1 MIIDTDVLIWYL
13 RGNTKAK
20 EIVEN
25 NIPFSISVVTY
36 MEIIQGMKNKE
47 EFKLFQKQMLR
58 WNTKIIQ
65 IDQEISSRAMFYVQ
79 EYSLSHSMMLADGL
93 IAATVV
99 QNSEILLTAATVT
112 ASIAVFTDPRNCLSA
127 CVRLGSIMEPT
138 RSRPTTRARDST
150 STAVGAS
157 TGLSSVRPA
166 ASPAESARTVP

>member
-20 EIVEN
+20 DVVED

-47 EFKLFQKQMLR
+47 EFKIFQKQMLK

-65 IDQEISSRAMFYVQ
+65 INQEISSRAMFYVQ
-79 EYSLSHSMMLADGL
+79 EYSLSHSMMLADAL

-99 QNSEILLTAATVT
+99 QNSEILITANDKHYKF
-112 ASIAVFTDPRNCLSA
+112 IPNIECKKF
-127 CVRLGSIMEPT
+127 
-138 RSRPTTRARDST
+138 
-150 STAVGAS
+150 
-157 TGLSSVRPA
+157 
-166 ASPAESARTVP
+166 SPGIK

>member
-13 RGNTKAK
+13 RGNIKAK
-20 EIVEN
+20 DIVES

-47 EFKLFQKQMLR
+47 EFKIFQKQMLR
-58 WNTKIIQ
+58 WNTRIIQ

-99 QNSEILLTAATVT
+99 QNSEVLLTANDKHYKFIPNIECRKF
-112 ASIAVFTDPRNCLSA
+112 SP
-127 CVRLGSIMEPT
+127 
-138 RSRPTTRARDST
+138 
-150 STAVGAS
+150 
-157 TGLSSVRPA
+157 SVK
-166 ASPAESARTVP
+166 